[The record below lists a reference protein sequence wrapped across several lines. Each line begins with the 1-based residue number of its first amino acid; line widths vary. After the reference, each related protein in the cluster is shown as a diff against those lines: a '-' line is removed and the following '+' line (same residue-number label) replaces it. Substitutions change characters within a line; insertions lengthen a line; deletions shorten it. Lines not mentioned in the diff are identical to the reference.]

1 MVLERYEVDPK
12 YFIEKYNIPILGER
26 KTAQVVALPG
36 KDGKNG
42 KENKENQKL
51 ARPFFD

>member
-26 KTAQVVALPG
+26 KTTQPVALPG
-36 KDGKNG
+36 RKDKDGKD
-42 KENKENQKL
+42 NQKL
-51 ARPFFD
+51 AYPFFD